1 MNIEEI
7 KVKLEE
13 LPEFVIN
20 KIVTILQEY
29 DVEFNQAETIK
40 FDKCPKC
47 GKVHPHII
55 KGRKTKGGTQ
65 MYRCK
70 DCNARFTSDYGFIT
84 FGSRLSKEV
93 WNDKKNCN
101 EKKTVEDSWFKRG
114 NILIIC
120 GRRNS
125 DTFLPKTYAN
135 TRWKHT
141 VRLVTDIKDNGD
153 IVCKTERVKL

>member
-47 GKVHPHII
+47 GKDV
-55 KGRKTKGGTQ
+55 
-65 MYRCK
+65 
-70 DCNARFTSDYGFIT
+70 
-84 FGSRLSKEV
+84 
-93 WNDKKNCN
+93 
-101 EKKTVEDSWFKRG
+101 
-114 NILIIC
+114 
-120 GRRNS
+120 
-125 DTFLPKTYAN
+125 
-135 TRWKHT
+135 
-141 VRLVTDIKDNGD
+141 
-153 IVCKTERVKL
+153 

>member
-1 MNIEEI
+1 MIISKKYGHFTIRKGEEAGKEVTYPI
-7 KVKLEE
+7 WKLN
-13 LPEFVIN
+13 LIAGTILSKN
-20 KIVTILQEY
+20 NTKHIVTILTKEG
-29 DVEFNQAETIK
+29 VVNIK
-40 FDKCPKC
+40 FQEGQYAFYNKK
-47 GKVHPHII
+47 
-55 KGRKTKGGTQ
+55 
-65 MYRCK
+65 
-70 DCNARFTSDYGFIT
+70 
-84 FGSRLSKEV
+84 LSKEV

-141 VRLVTDIKDNGD
+141 VRLITDIKDNGD